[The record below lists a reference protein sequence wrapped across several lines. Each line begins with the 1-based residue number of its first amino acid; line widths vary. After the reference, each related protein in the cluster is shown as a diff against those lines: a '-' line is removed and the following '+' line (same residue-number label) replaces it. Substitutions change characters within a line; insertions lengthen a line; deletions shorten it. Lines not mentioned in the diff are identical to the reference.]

1 MIWGWGEI
9 LAGSIAILTL
19 AFGILYSKEYHE
31 KNSKKSS
38 SGDGTIIGELLAATL
53 TNSPYY
59 VLKAFFILIA
69 IFILVC
75 IVISK
80 M

>member
-1 MIWGWGEI
+1 MIWGWGEF
-9 LAGSIAILTL
+9 LAGSIAIFTL
-19 AFGILYSKEYHE
+19 IFGILYSKEYHE
-31 KNSKKSS
+31 KNSKKTS
-38 SGDGTIIGELLAATL
+38 SGDGTIIGELFVALL

-59 VLKAFFILIA
+59 VLKAFFIL
-69 IFILVC
+69 VC

>member
-1 MIWGWGEI
+1 MWGWGEF
-9 LAGSIAILTL
+9 LAGSIAISILI
-19 AFGILYSKEYHE
+19 FGILYSKESYE
-31 KNSKKSS
+31 KNCGKSS

>member
-1 MIWGWGEI
+1 MWGWGEF
-9 LAGSIAILTL
+9 LAGSIAIFILI
-19 AFGILYSKEYHE
+19 FGIFYSEEYHE
-31 KNSKKSS
+31 KNRKKSS

-59 VLKAFFILIA
+59 VLKAFFILVA

>member
-1 MIWGWGEI
+1 MGMGEI
-9 LAGSIAILTL
+9 LSGTIAIIILI
-19 AFGILYSKEYHE
+19 FGVFYSKEYHE

-38 SGDGTIIGELLAATL
+38 SGDGTIIGELFAAIL

-59 VLKAFFILIA
+59 VPKVFLILLG